1 MLKDKIMN
9 FMIIEGVS
17 TKDIEKALREIEL
30 ESTPF
35 TDIPKDEQIDY
46 FIGRL
51 SASDHE
57 AEIADMLCT
66 CTAYNDKT
74 FEMIANNPAYQKYCE
89 HDSSSLKE
97 LLNGGILS
105 ADDPFEEQDVWDLIF
120 NVLGI
125 NMIFKCFDDDQ
136 FRWHY
141 LEKII
146 RITSCNEKELRKAA
160 DEILKEAEIEYG
172 VKE

>member
-9 FMIIEGVS
+9 LMVIEGVG
-17 TKDIEKALREIEL
+17 TRDIKKALQEIEL

-35 TDIPKDEQIDY
+35 ADIPKDEQIDY

-51 SASDHE
+51 SASDNE
-57 AEIADMLCT
+57 AEIADMLCV
-66 CTAYNDKT
+66 CTAYSDKT
-74 FEMIANNPAYQKYCE
+74 FEMIANNSAYQKYCE

-97 LLNGGILS
+97 SLNAAILDS
-105 ADDPFEEQDVWDLIF
+105 ENPYEEQDAWDLIF
-120 NVLGI
+120 DVLGI
-125 NMIFKCFDDDQ
+125 NMMFKCFDDDQ

-146 RITSCNEKELRKAA
+146 RITACNEKELRKVA